1 MSKANTD
8 YSNTIFYK
16 IYCKDPSIT
25 DLYIGHTTNFV
36 QRKHSHKQS
45 CINPN
50 SVNYNYKLYQ
60 CIRDNLGWDNWT
72 MEIIG
77 FHNCEDLQSAKVQ
90 EQHYFE
96 EYKATL
102 NSVEPLP
109 KRKSKK
115 EIIIKP
121 NSVTENRK
129 ISIDVKEPSNYV
141 CESCNF
147 ISSKHSNYMKHIL
160 TAKHKRLINLNEQI
174 SNRSYICECGKKYK
188 HMSTLCNHKKKCNR
202 IMVDKDTL
210 IIELLQHNLEF
221 MKFMKES
228 YKLQNIISENNQKM
242 IDEQF

>member
-102 NSVEPLP
+102 NSVEPSP
-109 KRKSKK
+109 KRKPKK
-115 EIIIKP
+115 EINIKP

-129 ISIDVKEPSNYV
+129 ISMDVKEPSNYV

-160 TAKHKRLINLNEQI
+160 TAKHKSLINLNEQI

-210 IIELLQHNLEF
+210 IIALLQHNLEF